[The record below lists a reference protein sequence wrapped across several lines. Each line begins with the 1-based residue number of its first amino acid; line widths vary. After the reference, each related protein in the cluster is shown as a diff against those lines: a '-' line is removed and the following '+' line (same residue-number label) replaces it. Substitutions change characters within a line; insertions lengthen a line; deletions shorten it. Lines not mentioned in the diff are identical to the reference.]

1 MSIETILL
9 ILFAAIVCVISYL
22 AAGNIYDF
30 HYRLKTKRNILSKVV
45 TGDRKK
51 IDNKDLWV
59 KRYRLKVLIL
69 MTLVVAV
76 PIIIYFD
83 I

>member
-1 MSIETILL
+1 MSIETLL
-9 ILFAAIVCVISYL
+9 LMLFAAIVCVISYL

-30 HYRLKTKRNILSKVV
+30 HYRLKIKGNLLSKVV

-51 IDNKDLWV
+51 IDNKEQWV

-69 MTLVVAV
+69 LILVVAV

>member
-1 MSIETILL
+1 MIL
-9 ILFAAIVCVISYL
+9 IATIVCVISYL
-22 AAGNIYDF
+22 AAGSVYDF
-30 HYRLKTKRNILSKVV
+30 HYRLKTDGNPLSKLV

-51 IDNKDLWV
+51 IDNKELWV

-69 MTLVVAV
+69 LVLVVVV
-76 PIIIYFD
+76 PIIGFIA